1 MKNILKKLYIFVF
14 VVICAFATSSCKSCK
29 EEETPVTKYFDNEN
43 DALVFSSQAVDKV
56 FNPFFSTTGADSN
69 VVGMTQMGLIGNDSK
84 GNYTYGDSEAVIAK
98 DLEIFTEPDGSYTT
112 YKFVLKN
119 NVKFSN
125 GSALTIKDV
134 LFNLY
139 VYLDPVYTG
148 SSTIYST
155 EIVGLQEYRTQEED
169 ESEQESFKD
178 QFNTKAH
185 ARVTALKAA
194 ATEILKDKTLD
205 EDGFIE
211 KLNTYQESH
220 GEAYKNIVEDYKQA
234 KKLFTDELEND
245 YSNSIDSWA
254 DTVFKDEDG
263 KIYKGLGDVANNV
276 GQAFT
281 TDVEV
286 FLYNEGYITWNKK
299 EAKFETTLSVNDPA
313 EFKNT
318 SVWTKEKA
326 IQEILFDKIPDDIN
340 EILTYWATASELF
353 NYLSNVEMEEYYKD
367 GSTRKFNN
375 ISGIQFANRLA
386 PITVNGV
393 EYAVPEYDTAGN
405 LVSGNEV
412 LTIKI
417 KKIDPKAIWNFAF
430 AVAPMYYYSDEAHIN
445 AFDFEKNFGV
455 EYGSVE
461 FMNNVVKNPARIGVP
476 VGAGAYAAS
485 KASGGIDNI
494 EAGDFYNLGVI
505 YFERNPYYVMG
516 TPTIKKVRFSVV
528 SENQMLDT
536 LYAGGIDFIEPNASP
551 DTIAEL
557 AGKVNEGI
565 SYEKIQASGYGYI
578 GINAKYVQ
586 DIEVRQAI
594 MHAINIDECVKY
606 YNGDAQPIY
615 RSMSR
620 SSWAYPEH
628 ATSYYPYVGSPVPNK
643 TVLNNVSSY
652 YKDYVLNEGFKE
664 GYVMD
669 RNEQIAYLQ
678 SLVELAGYKKNANGV
693 YQKGDKILRY
703 TFTIAGQETDHPAYN
718 ALLHAKEILN
728 EAGFE
733 IDVKTDAQ
741 ALKKLNDGKLTVWA
755 AAWGSTIDPDMYQV
769 YHKESRATSVKNWGY
784 DAIIANNGGE
794 YDEEVEILDYLSELI
809 EKARETDNQANR
821 ETIYER
827 ALDEVMKLAIELPT
841 YQRNDL
847 FAYNSSKIDASSL
860 TPKSELSPYK
870 GLTSDMWK
878 VSLNVEK

>member
-1 MKNILKKLYIFVF
+1 MKNILKKLYIFIF
-14 VVICAFATSSCKSCK
+14 VVICAFATTSCKSCK
-29 EEETPVTKYFDNEN
+29 EDEDNTKYYDNEN

-56 FNPFFSTTGADSN
+56 FNPFFSTTGPDSN
-69 VVGMTQMGLIGNDSK
+69 VVGMTQIGMIGNDSK
-84 GNYTYGDSEAVIAK
+84 GNPVYGDSESVVTK
-98 DLEIFTEPDGSYTT
+98 DLEIATEADGSYTT

-119 NVKFSN
+119 NVRFSN
-125 GSALTIKDV
+125 GSYLTIKDV

-169 ESEQESFKD
+169 EDEQESFKD
-178 QFNTKAH
+178 QFNVKAQT
-185 ARVTALKAA
+185 RISALKAA

-205 EDGFIE
+205 ENGFLE
-211 KLNTYQESH
+211 KLTEYQNSH
-220 GEAYKNIVEDYKQA
+220 GDSYKNIVNDYKQT
-234 KKLFTDELEND
+234 KKLFTEELESD
-245 YSNSIDSWA
+245 YSNSVDSWA
-254 DTVFKDEDG
+254 DTVFKDENG
-263 KIYKGLGDVANNV
+263 KLYKGAGDEANNI

-286 FLYNEGYITWNKK
+286 FLYNEGYLTWNKK
-299 EAKFETTLSVNDPA
+299 EAKFETTLSVNDPQ

-318 SVWTKEKA
+318 DVWTKEKA

-340 EILTYWATASELF
+340 EILTYWATASEVF
-353 NYLSNVEMEEYYKD
+353 NYLSNLEMEEYYKD
-367 GSTRKFNN
+367 GSSKKFDN
-375 ISGIQFANRLA
+375 ISGIKFANRTES
-386 PITVNGV
+386 ITVNGKV
-393 EYAVPEYDTAGN
+393 YDVPEYDDTGKVVN
-405 LVSGNEV
+405 GNEV

-417 KKIDPKAIWNFAF
+417 KKIDPKAIWNFSF
-430 AVAPMYYYSDEAHIN
+430 AVAPMYYYSDEEHIK
-445 AFDFEKNFGV
+445 AFDYEKNFGV

-461 FMNNVVKNPARIGVP
+461 FMNNVVKNSDRIGVP

-485 KASGGIDNI
+485 KSSGGISNI
-494 EAGDFYNLGVI
+494 TAGEFYNLGVI

-528 SENQMLDT
+528 AENQMIDT
-536 LYAGGIDFIEPNASP
+536 LDAGDIDFIEPNASP
-551 DTIAEL
+551 DNIAEL
-557 AGKVNEGI
+557 AKKVNNGI
-565 SYEKIQASGYGYI
+565 SYKKIETSGYGYI

-594 MHAINIDECVKY
+594 MHAIDIQECVNY
-606 YNGDAQPIY
+606 YKGDAQPIY

-620 SSWAYPEH
+620 SSWAYPDG
-628 ATSYYPYVGSPVPNK
+628 AVSYYPYVGSAIPSSASLK
-643 TVLNNVSSY
+643 KVSSFY
-652 YKDYVLNEGFKE
+652 ADYVKNAGYKE
-664 GYVMD
+664 GYVMKED
-669 RNEQIAYLQ
+669 EQIAFIKE
-678 SLVELAGYKKNANGV
+678 LVESANYKLNANGI

-703 TFTIAGQETDHPAYN
+703 TFTIAGQETDHPAYA

-728 EAGFE
+728 KAGFE
-733 IDVKTDAQ
+733 IEVKTDAQ

-794 YDEEVEILDYLSELI
+794 YNEEVEILDRLSELI
-809 EKARETDNQANR
+809 EKARELNDKDDR
-821 ETIYER
+821 KPIYAQ

-847 FAYNSSKIDASSL
+847 YAYNSNKIDVSSL
-860 TPKSELSPYK
+860 TPEEELSSYK
-870 GLTSDMWK
+870 GLTSEMWK